1 MARASRLCVSS
12 VRVSRSS
19 VSVRWGDAHT
29 SHFHHRWLRDHCPQS
44 LHPSSQQRTRCA
56 YPQAPS
62 PPKHESMRS
71 AVLRVRPSAVMG
83 TRVIHTRTSA
93 VIHPLIAHPSLCA
106 THKALA
112 TGAGTQEALAIVRA
126 PHRPS
131 QSLHVCDRFDSTDAE
146 SNHEL
151 CSHLP
156 PQFRPP
162 PPWPSHHPKTLKSFI
177 KIY

>member
-1 MARASRLCVSS
+1 MEVPVGTGAISEKDAAAYREKHGLNVAAPAEAEPAEAKPEDEKPVEEAAQRPGAARAPCR
-12 VRVSRSS
+12 RR
-19 VSVRWGDAHT
+19 
-29 SHFHHRWLRDHCPQS
+29 RD
-44 LHPSSQQRTRCA
+44 RA
-56 YPQAPS
+56 G
-62 PPKHESMRS
+62 
-71 AVLRVRPSAVMG
+71 VLRVRPSAVMG

>member
-1 MARASRLCVSS
+1 MCVERACLSFERVGALGRRSHEPLSPPLAPRPLPAVAPPQLTAAYPVRL
-12 VRVSRSS
+12 
-19 VSVRWGDAHT
+19 
-29 SHFHHRWLRDHCPQS
+29 
-44 LHPSSQQRTRCA
+44 PSSAKPSQTR
-56 YPQAPS
+56 
-62 PPKHESMRS
+62 ESMRS

-112 TGAGTQEALAIVRA
+112 AGAGTQEALAIVRA

-162 PPWPSHHPKTLKSFI
+162 PPWPSHHPKTLQSFI